1 MNTLIYPVTNEDPQT
16 LELRVRPCPPE
27 VSARAMELLDD
38 YRRGEVTKDE
48 YDRRFAELVA
58 EIARLEMS
66 AERRMK

>member
-1 MNTLIYPVTNEDPQT
+1 MNTLIYPIMNEDPQT

-58 EIARLEMS
+58 EITHLEMN
-66 AERRMK
+66 AESENK

>member
-1 MNTLIYPVTNEDPQT
+1 MNALIYQVMNEDPQT

-27 VSARAMELLDD
+27 VAARAMELLDD

-48 YDRRFAELVA
+48 YDRRFAGLVA

-66 AERRMK
+66 KESEKK

>member
-1 MNTLIYPVTNEDPQT
+1 MNTLIYQVTNEDPQT

-27 VSARAMELLDD
+27 VAARAMELLDD

-58 EIARLEMS
+58 EITRLEMS